1 MGNGA
6 GAKVHAGFLEASSKL
21 FVQLDPIL
29 KNLMESNHDY
39 RLYFTGHSKG
49 GGVATLSAVFT
60 AQSHPNWRPSLITF
74 APPRVGNREFR
85 RLFDKFFAST
95 TTTTTSTTTGTAER
109 TSDVTA
115 AAAATTTTT
124 TSFAL
129 GYFHRQDPVL
139 YFNQDLW
146 NSLKYE
152 VVGTEV
158 ECVPDAHQISKI
170 QSSSSYWSSSSSSSS
185 SPTTPFDYK
194 ILVPPLNIFQ
204 HLRYVRT

>member
-1 MGNGA
+1 MATG
-6 GAKVHAGFLEASSKL
+6 L
-21 FVQLDPIL
+21 FVV
-29 KNLMESNHDY
+29 
-39 RLYFTGHSKG
+39 TA
-49 GGVATLSAVFT
+49 VAAAAIAIDERAFFVHVPAAAAAAATSAIVIELVFLT
-60 AQSHPNWRPSLITF
+60 ATIISI
-74 APPRVGNREFR
+74 A
-85 RLFDKFFAST
+85 AT
-95 TTTTTSTTTGTAER
+95 TTTTTTT
-109 TSDVTA
+109 TA

-204 HLRYVRT
+204 HLRYLGVYMGPRVVMIKTVASTTATWLRQLHSFWNKIKK